1 MESTLMRLNA
11 IAKYARA
18 GFIASFVLLFLGA
31 CATPSKQTSVPRT
44 TVEKTDTQIAEPTS
58 KLAQLAIK
66 YANVSASQNPQR
78 NANLLALAN
87 NEIEANNC
95 ARAEIILKA
104 IEPSLIESANQSVS
118 YLYKIECTL
127 NKISSNQAF
136 ASNNND
142 YKDASLA
149 SASGA
154 SNTSLAD
161 LQYASSIE
169 LLDTWQGR
177 AEARVLTPMQA
188 ERLTLARA
196 QIAALQNNYDLAIK
210 QLLTLSNSNNT
221 DSLSTISKQQKNDL
235 LWRWYS
241 RLNAQ
246 QQLSLSRQDPLI
258 NDIST
263 LFSMIQDSSINDTV
277 RQSSI
282 KQWLAQKS
290 SASISTH
297 LPQQLKRYLALERS
311 KQGQI
316 AVLLPLSGRLSSQ
329 GEAIKQGMLSAYLRE
344 VSESANNIS
353 KPSNQL
359 VFIDTGSNTEMPT
372 SVNAELLASFDMII
386 GPLLKSH
393 VARID
398 SFALPQL
405 KQVVL
410 NKAES
415 DSQASVSS
423 DNSNHG
429 NVSTLSNFEVSS
441 ENASI
446 TAYFALSPEQEAEQ
460 LVLLMRKRNITSPI
474 LIRDNSTVS
483 NRMASAFIQAWENTE
498 PTIKK
503 ANTNTQRKTN
513 IQEITFTS
521 NKSMRVGITSAL
533 DVLQSQQRIKQLE
546 NLSQERVYSVTRNR
560 RDIDAF
566 VVFSRPD
573 ELELINPII
582 ESSISLFTNEQ
593 LPVFASSYSYDHK
606 QSKNSQRDLRNL
618 VFVDMPWLIENS
630 NGNKRNDEL
639 SKQVDELF
647 NQPPSAFLRL
657 FAFGYDA
664 LAVADNLAQLSI
676 FDHMKID
683 GLSGTLSLDG
693 SLELNRELAWFA
705 ITEGSN

>member
-1 MESTLMRLNA
+1 MRLNA
-11 IAKYARA
+11 TAKYARA

-31 CATPSKQTSVPRT
+31 CATPSKQTSAPRA
-44 TVEKTDTQIAEPTS
+44 TVKETDTQIAEPTS
-58 KLAQLAIK
+58 RLAQLAIK
-66 YANVSASQNPQR
+66 YANVPASQNPRR
-78 NANLLALAN
+78 NADLLALVN

-95 ARAEIILKA
+95 ARAETILKA
-104 IEPSLIESANQSVS
+104 IEPSLIDSANQSVS
-118 YLYKIECTL
+118 HLYKIECTL
-127 NKISSNQAF
+127 NNISSSQAF

-142 YKDASLA
+142 YKETNLA
-149 SASGA
+149 SSSGS
-154 SNTSLAD
+154 SNASLAD
-161 LQYASSIE
+161 LQYATSIE
-169 LLDTWQGR
+169 LLDTWQ
-177 AEARVLTPMQA
+177 AQTEARLLTPFQA

-210 QLLTLSNSNNT
+210 QLLTLPNTNSS
-221 DSLSTISKQQKNDL
+221 DSLSTISTQQKNDL

-241 RLNAQ
+241 RLNSQ
-246 QQLSLSRQDPLI
+246 QQNSLNRQGGLI

-290 SASISTH
+290 SATISTH
-297 LPQQLKRYLALERS
+297 PPQQLKRYLALERS

-344 VSESANNIS
+344 VGESANNTS
-353 KPSNQL
+353 QQSNQL
-359 VFIDTGSNTEMPT
+359 VFIDTGSNTDMPT
-372 SVNAELLASFDMII
+372 SVNAELLTSFDMII

-393 VARID
+393 VARVD
-398 SFALPQL
+398 SFGIPQL

-415 DSQASVSS
+415 DSQASANS
-423 DNSNHG
+423 DKNNDNHS
-429 NVSTLSNFEVSS
+429 NVSTLSNLAESS
-441 ENASI
+441 ATASI

-460 LVLLMRKRNITSPI
+460 LVLLMRKRNIASPI
-474 LIRDNSTVS
+474 LIRDNSVVS
-483 NRMASAFIQAWENTE
+483 DRMASAFIQAWENTE
-498 PTIKK
+498 PKIDL

-630 NGNKRNDEL
+630 NGNRRNDEL
-639 SKQVDELF
+639 SRQVDELF